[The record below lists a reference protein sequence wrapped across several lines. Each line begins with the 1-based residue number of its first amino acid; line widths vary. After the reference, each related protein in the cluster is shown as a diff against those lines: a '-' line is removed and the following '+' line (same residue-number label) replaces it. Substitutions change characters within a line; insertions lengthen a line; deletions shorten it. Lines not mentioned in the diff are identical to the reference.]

1 MKETRDE
8 TKARMDHADTDH
20 VLQSGFWQ
28 EYNKRLDA
36 LYKLAQDTVNGEKDV
51 HLIFRGQGKI
61 EAYKSIISLPR
72 EIKKILK
79 GKTGSSK
86 ESV

>member
-1 MKETRDE
+1 
-8 TKARMDHADTDH
+8 MDHADTDH

-36 LYKLAQDTVNGEKDV
+36 LYRLAQDAVNGATDV

-61 EAYKSIISLPR
+61 EILKTIISLP
-72 EIKKILK
+72 EEVKKILK
-79 GKTGSSK
+79 GKTGS
-86 ESV
+86 